1 MYKNLVPA
9 REENIKKAAEI
20 IKMGGVVAFPTETV
34 YGLGANALN
43 PHAVARIY
51 EIKNRPS
58 FDPLIVHVCSIEM
71 VDRVAERVDEISKR
85 LMGRFWPGP
94 LTIVLPKRET
104 VPSITTAGLE
114 TVALRMP
121 ANETALKLIEYSS
134 TPIAAPSANP
144 FGYVS
149 PTNALQVAEM
159 LGDRVDLI
167 LDGGKTTFGV
177 ESTIIMVRDE
187 RVFLLR
193 PGALPVEEIEEFLKV
208 RVEVL
213 EGERVLSPGMLP
225 KHYAP
230 KAKVFIMGDWNDYY
244 RLKALYGN
252 VALVLPKRKG
262 YYDLNAIYL
271 SEEGELREIAAN
283 LFETLYSLD
292 KKGIKFAVF
301 KGVEERG
308 LGRAIMNRLKKA
320 SG

>member
-1 MYKNLVPA
+1 MYKNLVPPT
-9 REENIKKAAEI
+9 EENIKKASEI
-20 IKMGGVVAFPTETV
+20 IKKGGVVAFPTETV
-34 YGLGANALN
+34 YGLGADALN
-43 PHAVARIY
+43 PRAVAKIY

-58 FDPLIVHVCSIEM
+58 FDPLIVHICSIDM
-71 VDRVAERVDEISKR
+71 VYKVSERVDEISKK
-85 LMGRFWPGP
+85 LMERFWPGP
-94 LTIVLPKRET
+94 LTLVLPKKEI
-104 VPSITTAGLE
+104 VPNITTAGLD

-121 ANETALKLIEYSS
+121 ANKIALKLIEYSS

-177 ESTIIMVRDE
+177 ESTIIMVKE
-187 RVFLLR
+187 GKVFLLR
-193 PGALPVEEIEEFLKV
+193 PGALPVEEIERFLNV

-213 EGERVLSPGMLP
+213 EGRVLSPGMLP

-230 KAKVFIMGDWNDYY
+230 KAKIFIMKDWNEYY
-244 RLKALYGN
+244 RLRALYGN
-252 VALVLPKRKG
+252 VVLVLPKRKA
-262 YYDLNAIYL
+262 YYNIKAIYL

>member
-230 KAKVFIMGDWNDYY
+230 KAK
-244 RLKALYGN
+244 
-252 VALVLPKRKG
+252 
-262 YYDLNAIYL
+262 
-271 SEEGELREIAAN
+271 
-283 LFETLYSLD
+283 
-292 KKGIKFAVF
+292 
-301 KGVEERG
+301 
-308 LGRAIMNRLKKA
+308 
-320 SG
+320 